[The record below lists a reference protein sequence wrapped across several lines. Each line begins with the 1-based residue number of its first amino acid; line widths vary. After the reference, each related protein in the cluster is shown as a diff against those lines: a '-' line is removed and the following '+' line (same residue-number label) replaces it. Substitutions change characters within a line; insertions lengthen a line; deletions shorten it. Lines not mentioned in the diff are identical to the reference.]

1 MEVDFCGLKFKNP
14 FCLSSSPV
22 ANTAEM
28 IARAFEA
35 GWGGVVYKTLNL
47 ERDYKIVDPTPRL
60 NALHHG
66 AQRFVGL
73 QNIEMV
79 SERPLAANLKDIAWL
94 KKHYPDRRLIVSI
107 MGYSDAGWRE
117 LARGA
122 QDAGADMLE
131 LNFSCPQMAVE
142 GAGHKIG
149 QAYDMLE
156 RYTRVV
162 KESVAIPVMPKMT
175 PNITDMVPAAL
186 ACKRGGADAISA
198 INTLRA
204 ITEVN
209 LETFAPMPTIQGR
222 GSISGYSGPAVKPI
236 ALRFVAEL
244 AQSKE
249 LGLPVSGIGGI
260 ETWSDAAMFFL
271 LGAANVQVTTGVM
284 HYGYRIIE
292 SLCEGLEDYLET
304 RAFRCVADLVGVG
317 LKFTVDP
324 AEHHQTKHVVS
335 QVDRDKCVGC
345 GWCHVVCHDGAN
357 QAMRFDG
364 STRKTE
370 VDEERC
376 VGCLLC
382 KHVCPVWDCITTVEK
397 DTVVVGGMHPD
408 ALAFVQHD

>member
-1 MEVDFCGLKFKNP
+1 
-14 FCLSSSPV
+14 
-22 ANTAEM
+22 
-28 IARAFEA
+28 
-35 GWGGVVYKTLNL
+35 
-47 ERDYKIVDPTPRL
+47 
-60 NALHHG
+60 
-66 AQRFVGL
+66 
-73 QNIEMV
+73 
-79 SERPLAANLKDIAWL
+79 
-94 KKHYPDRRLIVSI
+94 
-107 MGYSDAGWRE
+107 
-117 LARGA
+117 
-122 QDAGADMLE
+122 
-131 LNFSCPQMAVE
+131 
-142 GAGHKIG
+142 
-149 QAYDMLE
+149 
-156 RYTRVV
+156 
-162 KESVAIPVMPKMT
+162 
-175 PNITDMVPAAL
+175 MVPAAL

-244 AQSKE
+244 AQSQE

-292 SLCEGLEDYLET
+292 SLCEGLEDYVET
-304 RAFRCVADLVGVG
+304 RGFRSVADLVGVG

-357 QAMRFDG
+357 QAMRFDC
-364 STRKTE
+364 STRKAE

-397 DTVVVGGMHPD
+397 DTVVVGGMHSD
-408 ALAFVQHD
+408 ALAFVQHN